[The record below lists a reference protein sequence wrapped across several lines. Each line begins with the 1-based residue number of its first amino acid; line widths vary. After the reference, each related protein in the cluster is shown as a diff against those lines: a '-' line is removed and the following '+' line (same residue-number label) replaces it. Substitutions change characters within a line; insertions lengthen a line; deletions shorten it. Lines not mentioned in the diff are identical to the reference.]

1 MDICPPALI
10 YLVFSLIQIIIDIF
24 KGLYNTAFFKTIIMI
39 MVTLLLNA
47 LCQGGL
53 GVVSWIIVLIPFI
66 LMTVITSM
74 LLYIFGL
81 NESTGTYN
89 YTCKD
94 GTTNCNN
101 NNNNNNNS
109 LANTIPPTFI
119 QSGDS
124 KLYPMINNNNNN
136 YINTNTNNNYNTTN
150 SNNIPQTFLHSTD
163 ANNYPMLKYQ
173 YQQAN
178 QYQQQPQPQNTYSSF
193 FHGIS
198 SGNVPMLMNYNTQ
211 SPSTSSNINKT
222 NNTPP
227 PSSSSS
233 PEYESFLSFH

>member
-24 KGLYNTAFFKTIIMI
+24 KGLYNTAFFKTVIMI

-101 NNNNNNNS
+101 NNNNNNNNS

-136 YINTNTNNNYNTTN
+136 YTNNTTIN

-173 YQQAN
+173 YQQTN
-178 QYQQQPQPQNTYSSF
+178 QYQQNNQYQQPQNTYSSF

-198 SGNVPMLMNYNTQ
+198 SGNVPMLMNYNAQPPPVT
-211 SPSTSSNINKT
+211 TNT
-222 NNTPP
+222 NNTPPP